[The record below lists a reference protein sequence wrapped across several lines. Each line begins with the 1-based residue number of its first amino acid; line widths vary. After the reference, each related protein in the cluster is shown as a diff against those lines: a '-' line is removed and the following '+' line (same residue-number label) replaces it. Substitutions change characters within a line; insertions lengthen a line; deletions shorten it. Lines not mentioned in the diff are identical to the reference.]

1 MPPGFKPFVRCGLML
16 AGILIFSACTAQYPL
31 NTKIEITQ
39 SPHLV
44 RHKLASLERSDRLFL
59 VLAFSGGG
67 TRAAALSYGV
77 LEALAKVE
85 LPDSAKQNHS
95 AGREHTLLGEVDM
108 IYSVSGGSFT
118 AAYYGLHGE
127 DMFKDYR
134 ERFLIRNHQG
144 ILIRG
149 MLNPLNWFRLWSPRF
164 GRSDMAQ
171 EYYDSVIFN
180 GATLGDLVKGKGPL
194 VIPLATDANDGLTFT
209 FTPDQFALICSDF
222 EQFPLS
228 RAVAASGAFP
238 GLFSPIILRNYAG
251 QCDTKVPSW
260 ITDALEKP
268 DLTSRTYYHALRTNT
283 YLDPETKP
291 YIHLV
296 DGGVADNLGLRASM
310 AFIAASGGMRDYLRE
325 VGFDKTR
332 RVAFIIVDA
341 ATQEVPRWRLLDEIP
356 GLGTILG
363 VSSSIMINKY
373 NFETIDLFRRYVQD
387 WTDDNAAAGKKP
399 ISFYIIHV
407 AFNALPDQKEREYF
421 QNIST
426 TLYLHEDQVD
436 KLRGVAERLLY
447 ASGPFQKLV
456 RDLGGKIPEPKPVD
470 DKTSTSKK

>member
-1 MPPGFKPFVRCGLML
+1 
-16 AGILIFSACTAQYPL
+16 
-31 NTKIEITQ
+31 
-39 SPHLV
+39 
-44 RHKLASLERSDRLFL
+44 
-59 VLAFSGGG
+59 
-67 TRAAALSYGV
+67 
-77 LEALAKVE
+77 
-85 LPDSAKQNHS
+85 
-95 AGREHTLLGEVDM
+95 
-108 IYSVSGGSFT
+108 
-118 AAYYGLHGE
+118 
-127 DMFKDYR
+127 
-134 ERFLIRNHQG
+134 
-144 ILIRG
+144 

-310 AFIAASGGMRDYLRE
+310 DFIAASGGMRDYLRE

-356 GLGTILG
+356 GLATILG

-447 ASGPFQKLV
+447 ASGPLQKLV